1 MRKKTIIIKH
11 GENPIYVADTR
22 DLDIMEFLS
31 LKKEAETNLAS
42 LVADYHNLQDR
53 VATLEESYAEIL
65 HEIKIL
71 KGE

>member
-31 LKKEAETNLAS
+31 LKKEAETNLAT
-42 LVADYHNLQDR
+42 LVADYHNLKDR
-53 VATLEESYAEIL
+53 VEELEKGYDELLSEIAL
-65 HEIKIL
+65 L